1 MPNTKARLE
10 YGFVVMSTRNVAA
23 LLFIWLA
30 LCSQACGAPEPAPE
44 AGSRATTRPNI
55 LILMADDWNW
65 PQSQDVVDP
74 NLSTPTFDRIAAEG
88 VRFRNAFVNSPSCTP
103 SRAAFLTGMH
113 PWQLQTGVHLWGAL
127 PAEFDVYTDRL
138 EDAGYLVGYSGK
150 GWGPGYLEEARREDN
165 PAGRIVVG
173 EPPGR
178 AWDSRERLPT
188 FEDFLARREEGQPFH
203 FWFNTSEPHRPYDW
217 QSGLR
222 RGMTL
227 EDIVV
232 PPTLP
237 DTEETRT
244 DLADY
249 FYEVELFDA
258 AAGEIVRRL
267 ERIGELDNTIVVMT
281 GDNGMPFPRAKMTLY
296 DLGTKV
302 PLAIRW
308 PAGAPGGRVIE
319 DFVTFADLAPTFLE
333 AAGVAPPTAMSARSF
348 LSALESE
355 AGGLLDADRTRA
367 FSSIELHCGRYPM
380 RALRTAEYLY
390 VRNYEPERPINVC
403 ATYWESEAGYA
414 PTWISVLALEQASPM
429 YQRIV
434 GTRPAEELYDL
445 ATDPYQL
452 ENVAADEAYAA
463 VRAHLAAE
471 LDAELRRTGDP
482 RVEGRHEQVF
492 YIPHRENAQRRTR

>member
-1 MPNTKARLE
+1 MPHRNLRTA
-10 YGFVVMSTRNVAA
+10 STLV
-23 LLFIWLA
+23 LTGLWLCIA
-30 LCSQACGAPEPAPE
+30 ACGGPGSAPDTDSAPA
-44 AGSRATTRPNI
+44 ARPNI
-55 LILMADDWNW
+55 VILMADDWNW

-74 NLSTPTFDRIAAEG
+74 NLRTPTFDRIAAEG

-103 SRAAFLTGMH
+103 SRAALLTGMH

-127 PAEFDVYTDRL
+127 DAEFDTYTDRL
-138 EDAGYLVGYSGK
+138 EEAGYLVGYSGK

-178 AWDSRERLPT
+178 AWDSPDRVAT

-203 FWFNTSEPHRPYDW
+203 FWFNTSEPHRPYEW

-222 RGMTL
+222 RGMRL
-227 EDIVV
+227 EDVVV

-249 FYEVELFDA
+249 FYEVELFDT
-258 AAGEIVRRL
+258 AAGDIVRHL

-308 PAGAPGGRVIE
+308 PAGAPGGRVVE
-319 DFVTFADLAPTFLE
+319 DFVTFADLAPTLLE
-333 AAGVAPPTAMSARSF
+333 AAGIAPPATMSAHSF
-348 LSALESE
+348 LPALESE
-355 AGGLLDADRTRA
+355 AEGLLDADRTRA
-367 FSSIELHCGRYPM
+367 FSSLELHCGRYPM

-403 ATYWESEAGYA
+403 ADYWESEAGYS
-414 PTWISVLALEQASPM
+414 PTWISVLTLDPASPM

-434 GTRPAEELYDL
+434 GTRPAEELYDI
-445 ATDPYQL
+445 AADPYQL
-452 ENVAADEAYAA
+452 RNLAADEAYAA
-463 VRAHLAAE
+463 VRERLAAQ

-482 RVEGRHEQVF
+482 RTEGRHEEVF
-492 YIPHRENAQRRTR
+492 YSPHRENASRRNR